1 MKQDLRKIMREK
13 RRTLESQEAVAMNE
27 AIYQRLFQHEALAD
41 ADHILVYLSFR
52 SEIDTR
58 PLIDRWLQ
66 EKRHIY
72 VPVMQPETR
81 TILPVRIFKDYKDLP
96 VNSYGIQEP
105 ALDDAEI
112 LDVKSLD
119 LVIVPGL
126 AFDSRGYRLGY
137 GGGYYD
143 RLLLR
148 LRNEARTL
156 ALCYDFQMVDAVP
169 IGPHDRQVQTILT
182 ELREEN
188 L

>member
-1 MKQDLRKIMREK
+1 MKQNLRKTMRQKRSALEK
-13 RRTLESQEAVAMNE
+13 TQAEAMNQI
-27 AIYQRLFQHEALAD
+27 IYERVFQHESLSG
-41 ADHILVYLSFR
+41 ADHILAYLSFR

-58 PLIDRWLQ
+58 PLIDRWLK
-66 EKRHIY
+66 EKRRVY

-81 TILPVRIFKDYKDLP
+81 TILPVRIFEGYRMLP
-96 VNSYGIQEP
+96 VNDYGIQEP
-105 ALDDAEI
+105 DLVGAEI
-112 LDVKSLD
+112 LDVEALD

-143 RLLLR
+143 RMLPELR
-148 LRNEARTL
+148 KGARTL
-156 ALCYDFQMVDAVP
+156 ALCYDFQIVESVP
-169 IGPHDRQVQTILT
+169 IGPYDQSVQTILT